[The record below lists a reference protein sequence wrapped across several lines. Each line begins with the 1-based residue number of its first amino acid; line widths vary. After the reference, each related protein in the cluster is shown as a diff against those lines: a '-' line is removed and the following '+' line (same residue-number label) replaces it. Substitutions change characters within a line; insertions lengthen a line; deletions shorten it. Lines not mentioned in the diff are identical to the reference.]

1 MAVATITLNNM
12 AHGGDAV
19 GQHEGQA
26 VFVPLGIPGETVRVQ
41 LEEARRGVLR
51 ARLLEVLE
59 PSPDRVEPPCRYFGL
74 CGGCQWQHIAYPAQ
88 LRYKQEIVR
97 GQMERIGHLDV
108 PVNETL
114 GMADPWRYR
123 NHVQLRLDRRGRIGY
138 YALRS
143 HDVVPVEECLVI
155 HELLDDLWGA
165 LDVEWEDLDRISLR
179 AGLNTGEQM
188 VVLEGSDAEPPELE
202 VDFPVNCVYAADAES
217 LYVLAG
223 DSHYHERLG
232 ELTFQVSGPSFFQV
246 KHGTGRAP
254 DRTRGAG
261 AGATARRKA
270 AGRLLWRGH
279 LCALA
284 GRRRRPGAGHRE
296 FVWSVGDALANADA
310 AGVGEEFEFMDG
322 DVAETL
328 EELGETFDAVV
339 LDPPRAGCTPETIAA
354 LAGTCAG
361 RIAYVSC
368 DPPPWRGTWPVRAA
382 RLSRGAGAAGGHV
395 PADLPR
401 RDGSSSSKAPSGP
414 SRLIKIDTQDRNGI
428 VTMTYTFRFFTEQD
442 FYLIE
447 KLVLRAYQWEV
458 PLYGLS
464 RHEFSKGLHPA
475 FVECANSWRHTVG
488 IFEESEE
495 IVSCAISEGNYEGDA
510 FFVFDSGIGRKI
522 ESCSPGCCSRGDSS
536 IDVG

>member
-19 GQHEGQA
+19 GQHEGRT

-41 LEEARRGVLR
+41 LEEERRGVTH

-59 PSPDRVEPPCRYFGL
+59 PSPDRVEPPCPYFGL
-74 CGGCQWQHIAYPAQ
+74 CGGCHWQHISYPAQ
-88 LRYKQEIVR
+88 LRYKQQIVR
-97 GQMERIGHLDV
+97 EQMARIGRLDL
-108 PVNETL
+108 PVSETL
-114 GMADPWRYR
+114 GMGDPWRYR

-188 VVLEGSDAEPPELE
+188 VVLEASDGEPPELE
-202 VDFPVNCVYAADAES
+202 VDFPVNCIYMADADS

-232 ELTFQVSGPSFFQV
+232 ELDFQVSGPSFFQV
-246 KHGTGRAP
+246 NTAQAERMIELVGRELALEPGQKLLDAYCGVGTFALSLG
-254 DRTRGAG
+254 RGAG
-261 AGATARRKA
+261 RVLGIESST
-270 AGRLLWRGH
+270 
-279 LCALA
+279 
-284 GRRRRPGAGHRE
+284 
-296 FVWSVGDALANADA
+296 WSVGDALANADA
-310 AGVGEEFEFMDG
+310 AGVGDEFEFLDG

-339 LDPPRAGCTPETIAA
+339 LDPPRAGCTPETVAA

-368 DPPPWRGTWPVRAA
+368 DPATLARDAALFVQHGYSVEQVQPMDMFPQTYHVETVVLFRKANRG
-382 RLSRGAGAAGGHV
+382 
-395 PADLPR
+395 
-401 RDGSSSSKAPSGP
+401 
-414 SRLIKIDTQDRNGI
+414 
-428 VTMTYTFRFFTEQD
+428 E
-442 FYLIE
+442 
-447 KLVLRAYQWEV
+447 
-458 PLYGLS
+458 
-464 RHEFSKGLHPA
+464 
-475 FVECANSWRHTVG
+475 
-488 IFEESEE
+488 
-495 IVSCAISEGNYEGDA
+495 
-510 FFVFDSGIGRKI
+510 
-522 ESCSPGCCSRGDSS
+522 
-536 IDVG
+536 